1 MLRTAILILSGNAA
15 TSALMLARNLAIARL
30 IPVADYGV
38 AATFAMVM
46 AVIEMGSTLGLQQQI
61 VQSKRGDDPAFQ
73 AALQGFQL
81 LRGVIAAA
89 ALFVLAGPIA
99 DFLAIPEAAPAY
111 RWLALVPLLT
121 AAQHFDIHRAQRRG
135 QYRPMLLTGALPAL
149 AALIAI
155 WPLSRVFDDWQVALW
170 AILLHAALGVLV
182 SHLMAERRYR
192 LRLDRAEMRANLRFG
207 APLLANAAL
216 MYLVFQGDKIIV
228 GRLAGMEELAIFAM
242 GMTLTLTPS
251 LVIAQSARSLY
262 LPRLSALAAQDQVD
276 AHRAT
281 VRAAIETA
289 LLNGTMLVVVVS
301 LLGPSL
307 IDILLGEKFSALK
320 PLLILFALLCAIRAF
335 KSGPAIAALSLGA
348 TGNALWGN
356 LPRAL
361 SLPIVWW
368 VLQGT
373 GSLQYVLWIGIGA
386 ELAGYILT
394 LLRLSAVMT
403 RPPLGRQLLMTAL
416 VLSCSALLTQLSSTM
431 SVSICIGAI
440 GLLLVLQVH
449 SMREFRHYL
458 SAKISGG
465 PETSKG

>member
-15 TSALMLARNLAIARL
+15 TSALMLARNLVIARL

-99 DFLAIPEAAPAY
+99 DFLAIPEAASAY

-135 QYRPMLLTGALPAL
+135 HYRPMLLTGALPAL

-155 WPLSRVFDDWQVALW
+155 WPLSRLFDDWQVALW

-228 GRLAGMEELAIFAM
+228 GRLAGMEALAVFAM
-242 GMTLTLTPS
+242 GMTLTLTPTLIGAKS
-251 LVIAQSARSLY
+251 VQNLF
-262 LPRLSALAAQDQVD
+262 LPKLSVAHGRADAS
-276 AHRAT
+276 AHRQLAGAT
-281 VRAAIETA
+281 FEGMFLTGSTLLLGTVLIGPFVVTA
-289 LLNGTMLVVVVS
+289 LLGTKYAS
-301 LLGPSL
+301 LL
-307 IDILLGEKFSALK
+307 
-320 PLLILFALLCAIRAF
+320 PLLIPFALMNALRAI
-335 KSGPAIAALSLGA
+335 KNGPSTVALSAGQ
-348 TGNALWGN
+348 TDNGFWGN
-356 LPRAL
+356 LPRIAVLPLSCWAL
-361 SLPIVWW
+361 A
-368 VLQGT
+368 QT
-373 GSLQYVLWIGIGA
+373 GSVVPVIWLGVTGEAIGLGVALW
-386 ELAGYILT
+386 
-394 LLRLSAVMT
+394 RLSRVMAL
-403 RPPLGRQLLMTAL
+403 PQVGRAALTTAL
-416 VLSCSALLTQLSSTM
+416 VLVAIPLITLAAPGTLLIWPIALLLIAAQL
-431 SVSICIGAI
+431 VALPHLRAYFGRPQIGTA
-440 GLLLVLQVH
+440 
-449 SMREFRHYL
+449 
-458 SAKISGG
+458 
-465 PETSKG
+465 